1 MKKWLQRGLGFLLV
15 CLLLIQGGSY
25 SAQAQPAVVAHGL
38 DVSQWQGDIDW
49 ARVAGE
55 GISFVMFGL
64 GRYQQPDPR
73 FEENISEATAQGI
86 QAGAYLRSQASTV
99 EMAREEARYV
109 VEQIQGYPIS
119 MPVAYDIED
128 EPQMNLPDNASRTDL
143 VLAFCEEIREAGYY
157 PMVYANEY
165 WLGSLLDMDRIREAG
180 IDVWQARYGSSYDE
194 SYGAAMWQY
203 TSTGSVSGI
212 SGNVDRNYLFKDYT
226 GLIPVRTQAE
236 ASWLEKNS
244 EKEEAGEETPEKE
257 DPPSSAPASGSWQK
271 NQTGWWYRN
280 GDGSYPAACWQQI
293 DGSWYYFNS
302 AGYMLTGWQC
312 VGNAWYYLDGSGRML
327 TGWQRIGSSWYYL
340 SGSGAMLTGWQYIGN
355 AWYYLDGSG
364 RMLTG
369 WQRIGSSWY
378 YLTGSGAML
387 TGWQQIGGSWYYLTG
402 SGAMATGW
410 QCIGNTWYYL
420 DGSGRMLTGW
430 QQIGGSWYYLS
441 GSGAMLTG
449 WRYIGNTWYYLD
461 GSGRMLTGWQQIGGS
476 WYYLDGS
483 GHMLTGWI
491 KLDNTWYYLY
501 SNGAMAS
508 GCYVGSYYVND
519 SGAWVA

>member
-86 QAGAYLRSQASTV
+86 QAGVYLRSQASTV

-244 EKEEAGEETPEKE
+244 EQEEAGEKTPEKE

-302 AGYMLTGWQC
+302 AGYMLTGWQY

-327 TGWQRIGSSWYYL
+327 TGWQRIGGSWYYL

-369 WQRIGSSWY
+369 WLRIGSSWY

-387 TGWQQIGGSWYYLTG
+387 TGWQQIGGSWYYLSG
-402 SGAMATGW
+402 SGAMA
-410 QCIGNTWYYL
+410 
-420 DGSGRMLTGW
+420 TGW
-430 QQIGGSWYYLS
+430 QQIGGSWYYLN

-449 WRYIGNTWYYLD
+449 WQYIGNTWYYLD